1 MNPWLEDF
9 FARMQP
15 FLLGASSVEAVEDA
29 LGPSPSGT
37 ESLDFYRVLL
47 ERNYFKIMK
56 GLFPTIRTVALSIDE
71 ALWGHLVRDYV
82 REHPTRGCRDPNL
95 MGAGFSDWLARRRED
110 PAAQGAKYP
119 PLLEE
124 LAEYHWIDYMAG
136 VAPDTDD
143 DGFEKRIFV
152 RQFSYHMPKAVK
164 RLRKVEA
171 DAAEVKLPKPKPTVL
186 VLYRSSLD
194 DKVKVLFPTNETLAV
209 FARRQGLEL
218 PPPLAQLDSEAVGAT
233 ESSLVDMG
241 VLRRPRD
248 ETETPC

>member
-15 FLLGASSVEAVEDA
+15 FLLGASSVEAVEAA

-37 ESLDFYRVLL
+37 ESLDFYRILL

-56 GLFPTIRTVALSIDE
+56 ALFPTIRTVALTIDE
-71 ALWGHLVRDYV
+71 ELWGTLVREYV

-95 MGAGFSDWLARRRED
+95 MGVGFSDWLARRRED
-110 PAAQGAKYP
+110 ASVEGPKYP
-119 PLLEE
+119 ALLEE

-152 RQFSYHMPKAVK
+152 RQFTYHMPKAVK
-164 RLRKVEA
+164 RLRKAEA
-171 DAAEVKLPKPKPTVL
+171 EGTEVKLPKKKPNVL
-186 VLYRSSLD
+186 VLYRSWKD

-218 PPPLAQLDSEAVGAT
+218 PPPLAQLDSDAVGAT

-241 VLRRPRD
+241 VLRERQD
-248 ETETPC
+248 STETA